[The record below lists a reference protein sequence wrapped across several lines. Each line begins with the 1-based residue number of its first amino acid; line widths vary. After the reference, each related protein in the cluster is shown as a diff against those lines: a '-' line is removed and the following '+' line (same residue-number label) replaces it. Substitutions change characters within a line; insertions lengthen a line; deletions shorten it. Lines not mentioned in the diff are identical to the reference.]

1 MQTTLTRSEVQS
13 VLGELEGDVLDRIL
27 AMGITRADLAEV
39 ARQIEL
45 YAGDDEMLDEG
56 TIEELCQLVR
66 DEERDEI
73 WAEDAGSPGARD

>member
-73 WAEDAGSPGARD
+73 WADAGSPGARD